1 MIERQ
6 VKKEVHREMRA
17 FQEQYFFGGWGQ
29 GMVSDNATGLQPI
42 DFGEVRAL
50 SYVQPRNQLNRSG
63 LNMIEAR
70 LRSRVN

>member
-42 DFGEVRAL
+42 DFGEGQVLRFF
-50 SYVQPRNQLNRSG
+50 QPL
-63 LNMIEAR
+63 LAF
-70 LRSRVN
+70 